1 VKPFVLIKRLL
12 FAASLIPAAWLVYD
26 AFTGNLSA
34 NPVDYIT
41 DRTGDWAL
49 RFLIISLTIT
59 PLRRLTGI
67 NEIIRLRRMFGLMSF
82 FYAALHLTTWIVL
95 VSFFDVQTM
104 IEDIAMRP
112 FITIGMATFV
122 ILLALAITS
131 PTAMI
136 RRLGRRWQPLH
147 RLVYLAAIG
156 AVVHY
161 WWQVKADIAYPLRW
175 AVALAVLL
183 GFRVWWSW
191 RTKRAKR
198 LAIRP
203 APRPAPGSA

>member
-1 VKPFVLIKRLL
+1 MKPFVLIKRLL
-12 FAASLIPAAWLVYD
+12 FAASLIPAAWLVFD
-26 AFTGNLSA
+26 AFTGNLTA
-34 NPVDYIT
+34 NPVDNIT

-49 RFLIISLTIT
+49 RFLILSLTIT

-95 VSFFDVQTM
+95 VSFFDIPTM
-104 IEDIAMRP
+104 IEDISMRP

-122 ILLALAITS
+122 ILLALAVTS
-131 PTAMI
+131 PAAMI
-136 RRLGRRWQPLH
+136 RRLGRRWQSLH

-183 GFRVWWSW
+183 GFRVWWAW
-191 RTKRAKR
+191 KTKRVAPR
-198 LAIRP
+198 PAARP
-203 APRPAPGSA
+203 APRSA